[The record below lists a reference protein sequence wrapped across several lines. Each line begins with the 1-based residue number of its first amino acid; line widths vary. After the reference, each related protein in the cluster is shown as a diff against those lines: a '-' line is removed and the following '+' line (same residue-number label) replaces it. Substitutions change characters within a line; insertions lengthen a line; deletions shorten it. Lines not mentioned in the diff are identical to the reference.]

1 MSRLFDKRPPKTNK
15 EVTGFSPAANKLV
28 SRIQAR
34 LMTAKW
40 LDTPERLVKLG
51 ITPKK
56 VQEIEPKENNHSSMD
71 IGLARVEK
79 AKEYLGKYKYEKIH
93 AGKANSPDNKTTNCA
108 DFIAM
113 IMNITDKKIAQSFT
127 DTNGYSNVAMIIAAI
142 EKLGGEIRT
151 DNPKV
156 GDIAIW
162 QNGSKGHVELV
173 GSVTS
178 KDGKTNFTLIGAGSG
193 IVPREMG
200 VSKNGYSWLN
210 SDYKGIGG
218 LGDGGVFIGYW
229 TPHEKI

>member
-1 MSRLFDKRPPKTNK
+1 MSKLFDKHPPKTIK
-15 EVTGFSPAANKLV
+15 EAAGLSHTANRLV
-28 SRIQAR
+28 SRIHAR

-40 LDTPERLVKLG
+40 FDTPERLARLG
-51 ITPKK
+51 IVVKKSGESKPKT
-56 VQEIEPKENNHSSMD
+56 INSSSQNA
-71 IGLARVEK
+71 GLLRVEK
-79 AKEYLGKYKYEKIH
+79 AKEYLGQYKYEKIH
-93 AGKANSPDNKTTNCA
+93 AGKTNSTENKTTNCA

-113 IMNITDKKIAQSFT
+113 IMNITDKEIAQSFT
-127 DTNGYSNVAMIIAAI
+127 DINGYSNVTMIIAAI
-142 EKLGGEIRT
+142 ETLGGEIRK

-173 GSVTS
+173 GSVTN
-178 KDGKTNFTLIGAGSG
+178 KDGKTTFTLIGAGSG

-210 SDYKGIGG
+210 SDYKDMGG
-218 LGDGGVFIGYW
+218 LGDGGIFIGYW